1 MITEL
6 SISNLNNTFNNAQIM
21 PVDQYKHT
29 KIALIKDMFTSKDL
43 ELLAEA
49 YDNAQI
55 MPVDQYKHT
64 KIALIKDMFTS
75 KDLELL
81 AEAYDRCKIVDM
93 PAQKELGRKQITDFS
108 PVLKFIQ
115 FNNALLNKINELM
128 GSEFSIISPVLW
140 EDAEGYE
147 LGIHKDTFD
156 FTDYGG
162 AMQVYLPSTCQQSA
176 GTRFYRDANNGFRD
190 YVINVPFI
198 PNSGY
203 ICADSTN
210 ITHSSGLPVEAGLF
224 RRSIYF
230 ILS

>member
-6 SISNLNNTFNNAQIM
+6 STSNLNNTFNNAQIM

-29 KIALIKDMFTSKDL
+29 KIALIKDMFTSNDL
-43 ELLAEA
+43 KLLAES
-49 YDNAQI
+49 YD
-55 MPVDQYKHT
+55 K
-64 KIALIKDMFTS
+64 
-75 KDLELL
+75 
-81 AEAYDRCKIVDM
+81 CKIIDM

-108 PVLKFIQ
+108 PVLKFTQ

-128 GSEFSIISPVLW
+128 GSEFSIVSPVLW

-203 ICADSTN
+203 ICTDCTN